1 MAPINR
7 TAAVRLSPGRT
18 LTEGA
23 VRILRSLAL
32 PVQPSCHEERL
43 SFRELYDKH
52 FAFSW
57 RTLRYLGVPEA
68 SLEDAAQDLWMVV
81 HRRYM
86 DFEGRSDLN
95 TWLFGI
101 AINVERNR
109 RRVERRRG
117 QLVEL
122 PLELRSESG
131 DPVLENE
138 GKDAW
143 RLVRGFVESL
153 DDTRRAVFV
162 AALLEGLSAAETAEA
177 TGLDLTTVYNRVRAL
192 RRSFNLWAEQH
203 RRGP

>member
-1 MAPINR
+1 
-7 TAAVRLSPGRT
+7 
-18 LTEGA
+18 
-23 VRILRSLAL
+23 VRILRSSAS
-32 PVQPSCHEERL
+32 PVEPSGDAQRL
-43 SFRELYDKH
+43 SFRELYEKH
-52 FAFSW
+52 FAFTW
-57 RTLRYLGVPEA
+57 RTLRYLGVSDA
-68 SLEDAAQDLWMVV
+68 SLEDAAQDLWIVV
-81 HRRYM
+81 HRRYA

-109 RRVERRRG
+109 RRTEGRRG
-117 QLVEL
+117 QLIEL
-122 PLELRSESG
+122 PPELRSESG
-131 DPVLENE
+131 DPVLEHE

-143 RLVRGFVESL
+143 RLVQSFVESL

-177 TGLDLTTVYNRVRAL
+177 TGLDLTTVYNRIRAL